1 MMQHLLSSLMVGY
14 WAGLHG
20 GPGAQA
26 SGTDD
31 AVLRAISPNV
41 FVLRPSDDCGGQ
53 FLAAGSAV
61 RKFFPEHLLKS
72 DILDYWQVMDQRL
85 IKSLIRQLH
94 HDALPLLLT
103 AEVRAEG
110 ASPVSVELAMMPVG
124 VKRGKAALI
133 LGLFAILDDS
143 DELEMT
149 ERLWLI
155 RGNFFGQPS
164 SKETTFHTLESYR

>member
-1 MMQHLLSSLMVGY
+1 MVGY

-20 GPGAQA
+20 GPSAQA

-94 HDALPLLLT
+94 QDALPLLLT
-103 AEVRAEG
+103 AEARAQG
-110 ASPVSVELAMMPVG
+110 APPVPVELALMPVG

-133 LGLFAILDDS
+133 LGLFALLGDRDD
-143 DELEMT
+143 LEMT
-149 ERLWLI
+149 ERLWLVK
-155 RGNFFGQPS
+155 GNFFGQSPS
-164 SKETTFHTLESYR
+164 EETTFHTLDSYRYLARS